1 MSMASVAE
9 KAKTKIGSIKFK
21 KPGKKPSKKAII
33 FTVVALI
40 LIVAAI
46 VVAFSL
52 KGDKKESKVLT
63 AKVSRG
69 DVTKVI
75 EGSGTIRAVEQY
87 DITALVS
94 GEILRDHFEEGQEV
108 KEGDL
113 LYEIDMSTIENSIE
127 KSQASLEK
135 TQLSYEQS
143 VETVTNL
150 TVRSPISG
158 TVQNVYIENG
168 SNVGNNSKVA
178 DVINSDYMRLKI
190 NFNHNDA
197 QTITVGAK
205 ADVYLESTVAPVEG
219 KVESVA
225 TGSLVNESGAPVT
238 PVEIVVANP
247 GAIRPG
253 DMATAVVGNVACN
266 DAGTFEYYDTA
277 TITAKASGE
286 AYNLSIKAGDKVNQ
300 GDAVVYLESSSA
312 RVNARQSQLSLKDAQ
327 LALQNLVEDRDD
339 YNIKAPISGKV
350 IQKNS
355 KAGDKL
361 GNGDRSTVMAIIA
374 DLSSLVFEISVD
386 ELDIGNIKVGQ
397 TVTVTADAL
406 EGRTFTGHVEN
417 VSIVGSSS
425 NGVTSYPVK
434 VVMED
439 GMNSGL
445 IPGMNV
451 NANIVI
457 DSRTDV
463 LRVPVSAIQRGNIV
477 YVKNDSPSL
486 KNKSA
491 TDDKKETEEKADNK
505 KKDNKQKEE
514 KTAGI
519 IATTVYAEGTETA
532 AASPKTE
539 ETKQP
544 EAKQAETKAE
554 TKEAPKAGEENSP
567 NAQSGEG
574 SQRRPS
580 GNGNWQRPSGNGGN
594 GNWQRPSGNGGANRA
609 SQGEGQTPATEGQTK
624 ASATNEK
631 ASAGNAQG
639 GQSKGQ
645 GNGGNGSYV
654 SDRAMAREAFNE
666 RLLKTMQENAPEGFT
681 AVIVTIGLS
690 DENYTEIISGLEEGD
705 TVYLPDKTAAN
716 NTGFGNM
723 RGGMGGMGM
732 GGMMGGMGG
741 ANRSGSAARTT
752 GTNRNTTR
760 R

>member
-1 MSMASVAE
+1 MSMASIAE
-9 KAKTKIGSIKFK
+9 SAKTKISGIKFK
-21 KPGKKPSKKAII
+21 KPAKKPSKKTIII
-33 FTVVALI
+33 FAVALI
-40 LIVAAI
+40 LIVASI
-46 VVAFSL
+46 VLVFAL
-52 KGDKKESKVLT
+52 KGGEKEGKVLT
-63 AKVSRG
+63 SEVNRG

-75 EGSGTIRAVEQY
+75 EGSGTISAVEQY

-143 VETVTNL
+143 AETVTNL

-168 SNVGNNSKVA
+168 TNVGNNSKVA

-190 NFNHNDA
+190 NFNYNDA
-197 QTITVGAK
+197 LTIAPGQS
-205 ADVYLESTVAPVEG
+205 ADVYLESTTAPIKGE
-219 KVESVA
+219 VESVA
-225 TGSLVNESGAPVT
+225 TGSLINESGAPVT
-238 PVEIVVANP
+238 PVEIIVANP
-247 GAIRPG
+247 GAIKPG
-253 DMATAVVGNVACN
+253 DMATAVVGSVACN

-286 AYNLSIKAGDKVNQ
+286 AYDLRIKAGDKVTE

-327 LALQNLVEDRDD
+327 LALQNLVEDRED

-361 GNGDRSTVMAIIA
+361 GSGDKSTVMAIIA

-406 EGRTFTGHVEN
+406 EGQTFTGHVEN

-434 VVMED
+434 VVMDD

-477 YVKNDSPSL
+477 YVKNGSPSL
-486 KNKSA
+486 KNKSDD
-491 TDDKKETEEKADNK
+491 DDKKATEAAEQPKAKTDVNETSGTGEGAKPNAQTGKGDTPRRTSSGNGEERNRT
-505 KKDNKQKEE
+505 NRVQQNE
-514 KTAGI
+514 GQ
-519 IATTVYAEGTETA
+519 TTNTGET
-532 AASPKTE
+532 PKTE
-539 ETKQP
+539 GDAKTTSSPQNETD
-544 EAKQAETKAE
+544 AGTSSNAENARGRRGN
-554 TKEAPKAGEENSP
+554 AAGGDE
-567 NAQSGEG
+567 Q
-574 SQRRPS
+574 
-580 GNGNWQRPSGNGGN
+580 NGG
-594 GNWQRPSGNGGANRA
+594 
-609 SQGEGQTPATEGQTK
+609 
-624 ASATNEK
+624 
-631 ASAGNAQG
+631 
-639 GQSKGQ
+639 
-645 GNGGNGSYV
+645 YV
-654 SDRAMAREAFNE
+654 SDRAKAREAFNE
-666 RLLKTMQENAPEGFT
+666 RLLNTMQENAPEGFT
-681 AVIVTIGLS
+681 AVIVNIGLS

-705 TVYLPDKTAAN
+705 TIYIPDKTTS
-716 NTGFGNM
+716 NTRTGNM
-723 RGGMGGMGM
+723 GGGMGGMPM
-732 GGMMGGMGG
+732 GGMPMGGMSMGGG
-741 ANRSGSAARTT
+741 ANRNA
-752 GTNRNTTR
+752 TR